1 MNLLR
6 PTLCLLLALSSLPAF
21 ALSDGGQEKL
31 HELQQRWAEINYQT
45 PADAREKAFAS
56 LSEQADAAV
65 KAEPKAAELLIWRGI
80 ILSTYAGAKGGLGA
94 LSLVKEAKAS
104 LEQALA
110 LDAKALDGSAYT
122 SLGSLYYQ
130 VPGWPVGFGDKDKAA
145 AMLKQAL
152 AINPKGIDPNYFQA
166 DFLYRNGRYDEANT
180 ALNKALEAAPRR
192 GREVADAGRRSDIA
206 TLQQKIAAEQ
216 D

>member
-21 ALSDGGQEKL
+21 ALSDGGQQTL
-31 HELQQRWAEINYQT
+31 HALQQRWAEINYQT

-94 LSLVKEAKAS
+94 LSLVKEAKVN

-110 LDAKALDGSAYT
+110 LDDKALDGSAYT

-130 VPGWPVGFGDKDKAA
+130 VPGWPVGFGDNDKAE
-145 AMLKQAL
+145 AMLNEAL
-152 AINPKGIDPNYFQA
+152 TINPTGIDPNYFQA
-166 DFLYRNGRYDEANT
+166 DFLYRNGRYDEASA
-180 ALNKALEAAPRR
+180 ALNKALKAAPRP
-192 GREVADAGRRSDIA
+192 GREVADAGRRSDISA
-206 TLQQKIAAEQ
+206 LQQKIAAEQ

>member
-6 PTLCLLLALSSLPAF
+6 PALCLLLALSSLPAF

-31 HELQQRWAEINYQT
+31 HALQQRWAEINYQT
-45 PADAREKAFAS
+45 PAEAREKAFAS

-94 LSLVKEAKAS
+94 LGLVKEAKAS

-110 LDAKALDGSAYT
+110 LDAKALEGSAYT

-130 VPGWPVGFGDKDKAA
+130 VPGWPVGFGDNDKAA

-166 DFLYRNGRYDEANT
+166 DFLYRNGRYDEAST
-180 ALNKALEAAPRR
+180 ALNKALEAAPRP

>member
-56 LSEQADAAV
+56 LSEQADAAI

-130 VPGWPVGFGDKDKAA
+130 VPGWPVGFGDNDKAA

-180 ALNKALEAAPRR
+180 ALNKALEAAPRP

>member
-31 HELQQRWAEINYQT
+31 HALQQRWAEINYQT

-94 LSLVKEAKAS
+94 LGLVKEAKAS

-110 LDAKALDGSAYT
+110 LDAKALEGSAYT

-130 VPGWPVGFGDKDKAA
+130 VPGWPVGFGDNDKAA

-180 ALNKALEAAPRR
+180 ALNKALEAAPRP

-206 TLQQKIAAEQ
+206 ALQQKIAAEQ